1 MTTANNKRNKMVIK
15 PPTENSQNFSAKG
28 EGHTGKNSQS
38 VPAQV
43 LEYLAEINTTTMHST
58 VKIAEV

>member
-1 MTTANNKRNKMVIK
+1 MVIN